1 MKGEL
6 INSHALYVE
15 DDPDTCDLVEIWLDS
30 HGCQVTTARTVAEAL
45 RLAKTSR
52 FDIYILDNWL
62 PDGSGIYLCQQ
73 IRAFHQHTPILFFS
87 GAAYSTDREQAI
99 HAGAQ
104 AYLTKPADLR
114 DLYDTVV
121 QLIKE
126 VEVVATK

>member
-1 MKGEL
+1 MNNR
-6 INSHALYVE
+6 ILYV
-15 DDPDTCDLVEIWLDS
+15 DDDADSRDLVQVWLS
-30 HGCQVTTARTVAEAL
+30 LYGYTVVTAATMADAL
-45 RLAKTSR
+45 RLSKIHV

-73 IRAFHQHTPILFFS
+73 IRAFHQQTPILFFS

-104 AYLTKPADLR
+104 AYLTKPADLQ

-126 VEVVATK
+126 VEVAATK